1 MQHRW
6 LKNSGVAV
14 AVMMGVTLTINPGA
28 IGSTVWAAASSNE
41 PAVPKLSEAQALA
54 LVKTTFTVPEKYTLQ
69 NENYN
74 QGNQGN
80 AGTYNFNYQM
90 QNGLLNTSINVTV
103 DANSGTILNYNQYD
117 PNSGFTFPAPV
128 SEMQAKAMAITWAK
142 KLYPDKMAQ
151 VKLMPLTPQPQLLIT
166 PTIYTY
172 NFERMIHG
180 IPVPFD
186 GFSVAI
192 DQNGNLSSVNYNWTT
207 QGLPAAG
214 SQISTAHA
222 ESLYKK
228 SMIVHLAYV
237 QQWVSGNV
245 AQNILAYVQHQPNSN
260 SYFSSGPYSGNQSI
274 GTPVINALTG
284 KLIDSNGSAY
294 VMTPYKSPIP
304 LVAGGPIWPAVL
316 PKVNWTR
323 AQSFQYAQHTIAS
336 LGFSLKDLK
345 LSNSNEYGGG
355 NNDDIWNFSWSTP
368 QKVRVNVGVDA
379 TYGYLN
385 SFNQFSANNKFKK
398 IIPTSKV
405 PQKVRVTQTQALAL
419 AKKDLISLFPNDTGG
434 ISVKLQ
440 PNQNTKFGNGW
451 WFNISALVNG
461 IPYQANSGNMTIDWN
476 TGGIQNLN
484 WMYSLPT
491 SPLSAPSSA
500 ISAAKAQSLWLNMA
514 KLQLEYIQVYVAGKT
529 KTELVY
535 APILPTGNN
544 LTLDATSGQF
554 LYAGYPKD
562 SLPYSGP
569 IEDLQGVPGAAQIQ
583 VLADRDLIA
592 VSPMGKVNPQQ
603 VVTLGDFIQ
612 LLTAAFSQNNSYNPN
627 PGQSIP
633 ASLKELLQQ
642 IPSTSLQEQQA
653 IGSAYQ
659 LGWLPSSEPLQLSA
673 PLTRVVAAEILA
685 RVLDLSPLL
694 SHATAFSL
702 QATDLSSIPANHYAA
717 VALAVNLGL
726 IPLQNGAFNPSG
738 SMNLS
743 DEAIATVETA
753 TVASQMHLYSNV
765 NNGMGAMG

>member
-1 MQHRW
+1 
-6 LKNSGVAV
+6 
-14 AVMMGVTLTINPGA
+14 
-28 IGSTVWAAASSNE
+28 
-41 PAVPKLSEAQALA
+41 
-54 LVKTTFTVPEKYTLQ
+54 
-69 NENYN
+69 
-74 QGNQGN
+74 
-80 AGTYNFNYQM
+80 
-90 QNGLLNTSINVTV
+90 
-103 DANSGTILNYNQYD
+103 
-117 PNSGFTFPAPV
+117 
-128 SEMQAKAMAITWAK
+128 
-142 KLYPDKMAQ
+142 
-151 VKLMPLTPQPQLLIT
+151 MPLTPQSQLLIT

-172 NFERMIHG
+172 NFERMING
-180 IPVPFD
+180 IPVPSD

-214 SQISTAHA
+214 SRISMAHA

-245 AQNILAYVQHQPNSN
+245 TQNILAYVQHQPNPN
-260 SYFSSGPYSGNQSI
+260 SYFSSGQYSGNQSI

-284 KLIDSNGSAY
+284 KLIDSNGNTYA
-294 VMTPYKSPIP
+294 MTPYTSPTP
-304 LVAGGPIWPAVL
+304 LVVGGPTWPAVL

-345 LSNSNEYGGG
+345 FSNSNEYGGG

-368 QKVRVNVGVDA
+368 QKVQVNVGVDA

-398 IIPTSKV
+398 IIPNSKV
-405 PQKVRVTQTQALAL
+405 PQKVRVTQSQALAL
-419 AKKDLISLFPNDTGG
+419 AKKDLIALFPNDTGG

-484 WMYSLPT
+484 WMYGLPT
-491 SPLSAPSSA
+491 SSLSAPSSA

-514 KLQLEYIQVYVAGKT
+514 KLQLEYIQVYVSGKT

-612 LLTAAFSQNNSYNPN
+612 LLTSAFSQNNSYNSS

-633 ASLKELLQQ
+633 APLKELLQQ

-653 IGSAYQ
+653 IGTAYQ

-702 QATDLSSIPANHYAA
+702 QATDVSSIPANHYAA

-753 TVASQMHLYSNV
+753 TVASQMHLYNNV